1 MRPVNEQAT
10 HLLQALRKQGFYRA
24 GNRIVAPHATI
35 WLAYDALPFTDLDAL
50 GREAARRLGRK
61 RRHRHQYLSP
71 YDWDCA
77 VEDAE
82 ALLDALNDATSRSWQ
97 RLAKAS

>member
-1 MRPVNEQAT
+1 MTQPNEQAI
-10 HLLQALRKQGFYRA
+10 HLLEALRRQGFYRS
-24 GNRIVAPHATI
+24 GDRVVAPHATI
-35 WLAYDALPFTDLDAL
+35 WLAYDALPFTDLEAI

-82 ALLDALNDATSRSWQ
+82 ALLDALDDAISLRWQ
-97 RLAKAS
+97 RLAQAS

>member
-1 MRPVNEQAT
+1 VRKPHEHTT
-10 HLLQALRKQGFYRA
+10 HLLDALRKQGFYRS
-24 GNRIVAPHATI
+24 GNRMVAPHATI
-35 WLAYDALPFTDLDAL
+35 WLAHDALPFTDLEAL

-77 VEDAE
+77 IEDAE
-82 ALLDALNDATSRSWQ
+82 ALLEALNDATCQSWQ
-97 RLAKAS
+97 RMAQAS